1 MAYVEISWAQTVFE
15 IVCVAVLPL
24 MVVVDL
30 IIQRLVINHSQAET
44 VLLLEELVVAVVNK
58 HDHDFDD

>member
-24 MVVVDL
+24 MVVVYL
-30 IIQRLVINHSQAET
+30 MIQPQVVHHSQAET
-44 VLLLEELVVAVVNK
+44 VLLLEELVVEVVNK

>member
-1 MAYVEISWAQTVFE
+1 
-15 IVCVAVLPL
+15 
-24 MVVVDL
+24 MVVVYL
-30 IIQRLVINHSQAET
+30 MIQPQVVHHSQAET